1 MEHDQH
7 PAVSVIICTRD
18 RPELLRAAI
27 RAVAEQTLDDVVETV
42 VVFDRS
48 TPDTTLEVPDGQRPV
63 RVIEN
68 ARTPGLPGGRNTGVD
83 AARAPLIAFCDDDD
97 EWLPEKLE
105 HQLAVLDRSPQ
116 TDVVVT
122 GVRVLIEGNEID
134 RTLDRDTITFT
145 DLLDSRV
152 MEAHPSTVVVRRD
165 AYLGRIGLTDE
176 QIPGGYAED
185 YEFLLRAARIHPV
198 AVVQEPLV
206 RIMWGAQSYFIAK
219 WQMIADALAYLLDA
233 YPEFTSSPTGSARIH
248 GQRAFALAALGQRSD
263 SWHEI
268 RTTLSHN
275 RREPRAYMAALVN
288 AHLLSSDRVVRELN
302 RRGRGI

>member
-1 MEHDQH
+1 MEHDH
-7 PAVSVIICTRD
+7 DPAVSVVICTRD

-27 RAVAEQTLDDVVETV
+27 KAVAEQTTDVVVETV
-42 VVFDRS
+42 VVYDRS
-48 TPDTTLEVPDGQRPV
+48 TPDRSLEVTGGKRPV

-105 HQLAVLDRSPQ
+105 RQLAVLDRSPE

-122 GVRVLIEGNEID
+122 GVRVLVLGEEID

-152 MEAHPSTVVVRRD
+152 MEAHPSTVLVRKD
-165 AYLGRIGLTDE
+165 AYQGRIGVTDE
-176 QIPGGYAED
+176 EIPGGYAED
-185 YEFLLRAARIHPV
+185 YEFLLRAARVHPV

-206 RIMWGAQSYFIAK
+206 RILWGAQSYYVAK
-219 WQMIADALAYLLDA
+219 WQMIADALAYLLAA
-233 YPEFTSSPTGSARIH
+233 YPEFASSPRGAARIH
-248 GQRAFALAALGQRSD
+248 GQRSFALAALGRRSD
-263 SWHEI
+263 AWREI
-268 RTTLSHN
+268 RTTLGQN
-275 RREPRAYMAALVN
+275 WREPRAYLAGLVALR
-288 AHLLSSDRVVRELN
+288 LLTADRVVRELN
-302 RRGRGI
+302 KRGRGI